1 MLRTD
6 ETLAK
11 NKQTITSTTTTFH
24 KSQIYVYVAFTK
36 YEQEWNIW
44 WYHNIITQYDCQK
57 K

>member
-1 MLRTD
+1 MMLRTD

-36 YEQEWNIW
+36 YEQE
-44 WYHNIITQYDCQK
+44 
-57 K
+57 